1 MNCTCCSKDLSISIR
16 SADGTLK
23 SCPRCSQTHG
33 KMHVFRK
40 YPEQFDTTTARITAN
55 NPDGAQSHC
64 ISCRGEKAQAPSHV
78 NFSLERM
85 CNTVV
90 ISD

>member
-1 MNCTCCSKDLSISIR
+1 MNCSCCGKDLSISIR

-33 KMHVFRK
+33 RMHVFRK
-40 YPEQFDTTTARITAN
+40 YPEQFDTTPARITSN

-64 ISCRGEKAQAPSHV
+64 ISCRGEAAGAPSHV
-78 NFSLERM
+78 DFSRERM
-85 CNTVV
+85 CDTVV
-90 ISD
+90 IRD